1 MQHKRIKNPNWQEA
15 TSWLFTSVA
24 EDLNSE
30 LLWKNP
36 AIGQSVGTRTRGT
49 AGLRVQR
56 ADHSA
61 TLPPPSFK
69 FRHSWGVK
77 GFTEKPCILYPGR
90 QRFCL
95 LSLLLMN
102 SRWSRDSEARNPKNN
117 ENVSGALL
125 ICERENGPP
134 EPGCA
139 FSSMC
144 FSLV

>member
-1 MQHKRIKNPNWQEA
+1 MQHNRIKNPNWQEA
-15 TSWLFTSVA
+15 TSGLFTSAA
-24 EDLNSE
+24 EDWTRDDRAQIQQVARAGLE
-30 LLWKNP
+30 P
-36 AIGQSVGTRTRGT
+36 GTT
-49 AGLRVQR
+49 GLRVRR

-77 GFTEKPCILYPGR
+77 GFTEKPCILYPRR

-95 LSLLLMN
+95 LSSLLN
-102 SRWSRDSEARNPKNN
+102 SRWSRDSEARNPKNK